1 MAIEILDSWKA
12 FDTNLA
18 TIRTSEGIFTI
29 SRGRTSYTVEGTVE
43 HFDVKPSLSYQNY
56 IRIFWYAGENPM
68 DLSKTSK
75 EFRDDISRIK
85 DLTGVDPFELM
96 ELLEKKDKER

>member
-18 TIRTSEGIFTI
+18 KVKTSEGIFII
-29 SRGRTSYTVEGTVE
+29 SMGQINYTVEGTVE
-43 HFDVKPSLSYQNY
+43 HFDVKPSLAYQKY
-56 IRIFWYAGENPM
+56 IRIFWYAGENPV
-68 DLSKTSK
+68 DLSKSSK
-75 EFRDDISRIK
+75 EFRDDLSRIK

-96 ELLEKKDKER
+96 EIVKDKER

>member
-18 TIRTSEGIFTI
+18 NIKTSKGIFTI
-29 SRGRTSYTVEGTVE
+29 SRGQINYTVEGTVE
-43 HFDVKPSLSYQNY
+43 HFDVKPFRAYQKY

-68 DLSKTSK
+68 HLSKSSK
-75 EFRDDISRIK
+75 ESRDDLSRIK

-96 ELLEKKDKER
+96 ELLENKEEE

>member
-1 MAIEILDSWKA
+1 MVISILDSWKA

-18 TIRTSEGIFTI
+18 TIKTSEGIFVI

-43 HFDVKPSLSYQNY
+43 HFDVKPSLAYQNY
-56 IRIFWYAGENPM
+56 IRIFWYDGENPM

-75 EFRDDISRIK
+75 EFGDDLSRIK
-85 DLTGVDPFELM
+85 DLTGTDPFVLM
-96 ELLEKKDKER
+96 EIVKDKEQ